1 MLLQQR
7 LAYDSMWCLITRNAW
22 INEQVDVGVQTDQ
35 PKLYSKEIQ
44 TEFPDLQENEDS
56 PSEGEEEL
64 KFKEEYE

>member
-1 MLLQQR
+1 MLFQQR

-22 INEQVDVGVQTDQ
+22 INEQV
-35 PKLYSKEIQ
+35 LYSKETQ

-64 KFKEEYE
+64 KFEEEYE